1 MSKHMTE
8 SCGGSGLGNLPLPKS
23 QLKSLS
29 HSTCVSLN
37 MSGSEGSGG
46 ITVLSAVI
54 PDGIVADATSKIDQD
69 EVRAAL
75 STNPTDQENRVY
87 LGKSRDALELI
98 YDSFKVSGDHSQQL
112 LHELT

>member
-8 SCGGSGLGNLPLPKS
+8 NCRGSRLSDLPLPKS

-29 HSTCVSLN
+29 HPTRIPLN

-46 ITVLSAVI
+46 IAVLSAVI
-54 PDGIVADATSKIDQD
+54 PDGIVANATSKINQD

-98 YDSFKVSGDHSQQL
+98 YDSFKVSRDQS
-112 LHELT
+112 